1 MGPARDLLMAYEEG
15 SSWRK
20 WDLHVHSPGSHTAA
34 YGNSDEAWHR
44 FLADLAALPP
54 AFGVIGINDY
64 MWVDGYARVLE
75 AHQAGALPQIEAIF
89 PVVELRLD
97 DFVGTTSHLSKVNAH
112 VIFAPGTDPDL
123 IRSQFIGRLATH
135 FTLTDAYK
143 VLQTKWDAVPTRE
156 ALADLGRLIKET
168 IPESELPRFGSDLA
182 EGFNNWVIALDKV
195 KAAIDHASTF
205 KEAPV
210 LGLGKTEWA
219 DIPWNDNTIAAKKNL
234 ISESNLLFNA
244 AMSASAC
251 HKAIQGLRDAK
262 VNHRLLD
269 CSDAHHFS
277 DSDQKDRIGNCLTW
291 VCADPT
297 LAGLKHALLEY
308 RSRVYVGEKP
318 PLLVREQADPTH
330 FVSRV
335 RITPNDPA
343 VRPRPSFE
351 VDIPLN
357 RGFVAVIG
365 NKGSGKSA
373 LLDSI
378 ALAANSHTESDF
390 TFLADNRFRNPRNSK
405 AQYYRVQLETADGA
419 TVGPVSLASHVDL
432 DSPERVRYLP
442 QSLLESLCNKEP
454 GAPDDAF
461 EAEVRS
467 IIFSHVPEHQR
478 LGCKSLTEL
487 LDHRGQALD
496 REIDHRR
503 SALGELNEMI
513 AGFEEDSRPSRVRAL
528 KANLAAVTEQ
538 IQHHDAAKLPDPVPP
553 DAGSAESM
561 EALAAVEALRGE
573 LGQLSTKLAETEE
586 TYRQVRVKFDAAS
599 NLARD
604 LEVFRSSVE
613 TYRSRAATLAAQCG
627 LEVDELVQVVIDAA
641 PVEAIREAASEQLV
655 ELDGALGS
663 EGTIAQQRR
672 DLQDRL
678 TESESLLDEPRRR
691 FEQQRHE
698 LDAWREARARI
709 VGSPTEEGTEEY
721 LTGQIAEAEALP
733 VRLDELR
740 AKRLETSQQ
749 IHTLLLE
756 KVKMYR
762 ELYAPVE
769 EFLDKSDLVEHGF
782 SLEFEADLEVG
793 EFTEPFL
800 SNIDRGAAG
809 SFYGV
814 EASALRVRERV
825 KRVRPSNWASVAG
838 FLREHDQDLHFDMRS
853 PSQPPLDCPSD
864 LLRKGSHLS
873 AVYDFLY
880 GLGYLDAEYEL
891 RSDGRSITELSPG
904 QKGTILLMFYLLVDQ
919 SGRPIALDQ
928 PDENLDNHTVHTLLR
943 PAIRSAKA
951 NRQVF
956 VVTHSPNLAVVG
968 DADQVIVAASDGK
981 EFRYTSG
988 SIENPTIR
996 DLVVDVLEGTWPAFT
1011 DRGKKYSH
1019 ADLGAP
1025 SMELSD

>member
-1 MGPARDLLMAYEEG
+1 MVYEEG

-20 WDLHVHSPGSHTAA
+20 WDLHVHSPDSHTAA
-34 YGNSDEAWHR
+34 YGSSDDAWDR
-44 FLADLAALPP
+44 FLADLAALPR

-64 MWVDGYARVLE
+64 MWVDGYARVLK
-75 AHQAGALPQIEAIF
+75 AHEAGALPQIEAIF
-89 PVVELRLD
+89 PVIELRLD
-97 DFVGTTSHLSKVNAH
+97 DFVGTTSHLSKLNAH

-123 IRSQFIGRLATH
+123 IRSQFIGRLVTH

-143 VLQTKWDAVPTRE
+143 VLQTKWDAVPTRD

-168 IPESELPRFGSDLA
+168 VPGIELPKFGSDLT

-195 KAAIDHASTF
+195 KEAIDHASSF
-205 KEAPV
+205 KEAPL

-244 AMSASAC
+244 GMSAGAC

-269 CSDAHHFS
+269 CSDAHNFS

-343 VRPRPSFE
+343 VRPQPSFE

-378 ALAANSHTESDF
+378 ALAANSHTEGDF
-390 TFLADNRFRNPRNSK
+390 TFLADHRFRNPRNSK
-405 AQYYRVQLETADGA
+405 AQFYRVQLETVEGSE
-419 TVGPVSLASHVDL
+419 VGPVSLASHVDL
-432 DSPERVRYLP
+432 DAPERIRYLP

-461 EAEVRS
+461 EAELRS

-487 LDHRGQALD
+487 LEHRGQGLD
-496 REIDHRR
+496 REIDYRR
-503 SALGELNEMI
+503 SELVELNETI
-513 AGFEEDSRPSRVRAL
+513 TRFEESSRPSRVRAL
-528 KANLAAVTEQ
+528 KANLAAVAEQ
-538 IQHHDAAKLPDPVPP
+538 LHRHDAAKPPDPVPP
-553 DAGSAESM
+553 DEGSVESI
-561 EALAAVEALRGE
+561 EALTAIEALRTD
-573 LGQLSTKLAETEE
+573 LAQLSTKLTETEE
-586 TYRQVRVKFDAAS
+586 AYRQVRVKFDAAT
-599 NLARD
+599 NLVRD

-613 TYRSRAATLAAQCG
+613 TFRSQAAELAAQCG
-627 LEVDELVQVVIDAA
+627 LEVNDLLQIVIDAA
-641 PVEAIREAASEQLV
+641 PVKVVRDAASVQL
-655 ELDGALGS
+655 EGLDGVLGP

-672 DLQDRL
+672 NVQDRL
-678 TESESLLDEPRRR
+678 TDAESMLDEPRRR

-698 LDAWREARARI
+698 LEAWQEARGRI
-709 VGSPTEEGTEEY
+709 VGNATEEGTEQY
-721 LTGQIAEAEALP
+721 LVGQINEAAELP
-733 VRLDELR
+733 ARLDDVR
-740 AKRLETSQQ
+740 AKRLEASRQ
-749 IHTLLLE
+749 IHALLLE
-756 KVKMYR
+756 KVNMFR

-769 EFLDKSDLVEHGF
+769 EFLVKSDLVEHGL
-782 SLEFEADLEVG
+782 SLQFEADLEVG
-793 EFTEPFL
+793 EFTERFL

-814 EASALRVRERV
+814 DASARRVRERV
-825 KRVRPSNWASVAG
+825 KSVLPSDWASVAA
-838 FLREHDQDLHFDMRS
+838 FLEEHDRDLHFDMRGS
-853 PSQPPLDCPSD
+853 SQATVDCPSD
-864 LLRKGSHLS
+864 LLRKGARLS

-880 GLGYLDAEYEL
+880 GLEYLDAEYEL

-904 QKGTILLMFYLLVDQ
+904 QKGTILLMFYLLVDK
-919 SGRPIALDQ
+919 SGKPIALDQ

-981 EFRYTSG
+981 EFCYTSG
-988 SIENPTIR
+988 SIENPAIR

-1011 DRGKKYSH
+1011 DRRKKYSH
-1019 ADLGAP
+1019 ADVGTP
-1025 SMELSD
+1025 QMELSD